1 MDEQVWGKFVY
12 FSDPDGD
19 AVSVAAPSA
28 YTIIAIG
35 VGAAATVLLGVVPS
49 VLLDLADRSAL
60 FLP

>member
-1 MDEQVWGKFVY
+1 MY

-19 AVSVAAPSA
+19 AVSVASPSA

-49 VLLDLADRSAL
+49 LLLDLADRSAL